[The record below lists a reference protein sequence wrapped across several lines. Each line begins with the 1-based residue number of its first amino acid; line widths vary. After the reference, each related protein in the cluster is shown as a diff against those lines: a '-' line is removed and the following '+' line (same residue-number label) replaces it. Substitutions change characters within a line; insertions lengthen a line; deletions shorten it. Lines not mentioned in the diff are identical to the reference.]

1 MPVNVNGEEVDELE
15 WECPECGSD
24 DTEPPDEEHA
34 AYSGWHCLACGYVDM

>member
-24 DTEPPDEEHA
+24 DAAPPDEEHE
-34 AYSGWHCLACGYVDM
+34 AYAGWRCLACGYIEM